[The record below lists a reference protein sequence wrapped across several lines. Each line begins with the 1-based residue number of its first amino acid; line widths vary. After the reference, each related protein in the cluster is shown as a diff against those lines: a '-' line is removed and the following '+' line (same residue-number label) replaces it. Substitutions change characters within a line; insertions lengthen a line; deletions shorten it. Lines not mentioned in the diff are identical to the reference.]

1 VRILIADDHEL
12 FRDGVRLVL
21 SELDPALEIVEAST
35 FDEAIRRVDQ
45 SPGFDLVL
53 LDLVMPGMTWNEGL
67 TALKQRLGETPLV
80 VLTAA
85 EDRRLVADAV
95 RLGASGFIP
104 KTSSAKV
111 MIGALRLVLSG
122 GVYLPPA
129 LLEDGEVA
137 SLKAALPL
145 GMDSAEAMAD
155 PSGTAMRSSGASGAG
170 LTPRQ
175 REVLALLGQGKSNKE
190 IARILDLSEGTVKLH
205 VTAILKALKV
215 HNRTGAVVA
224 AARLGF
230 PTGMSASAGA
240 NATPAPAG
248 GDPHS

>member
-1 VRILIADDHEL
+1 MRILIADDHGL
-12 FRDGVRLVL
+12 FRDGLRLVL
-21 SELDPALEIVEAST
+21 TELDPALEILEAST
-35 FDEAIRRVDQ
+35 FDEAITRA
-45 SPGFDLVL
+45 SEPPGVDLVL

-67 TALKQRLGETPLV
+67 TALKQRVGETPLV

-104 KTSSAKV
+104 KTSSSKV

-145 GMDSAEAMAD
+145 GMNSAEAMAD
-155 PSGTAMRSSGASGAG
+155 PAATAMNSPAAAS

-175 REVLALLGQGKSNKE
+175 REVLGLLGQGKSNKE
-190 IARILDLSEGTVKLH
+190 IARVLDLSEGTVKLH

-230 PTGMSASAGA
+230 PTGGG
-240 NATPAPAG
+240 PARAG
-248 GDPHS
+248 GEPLP

>member
-1 VRILIADDHEL
+1 VRILIADDHGL
-12 FRDGVRLVL
+12 FREGLRLVL
-21 SELDPALEIVEAST
+21 SELDPALEILEAST
-35 FDEAIRRVDQ
+35 FDEAIVRAVEP
-45 SPGFDLVL
+45 PGVDLVL

-67 TALKQRLGETPLV
+67 TALKQRVGETPLV

-145 GMDSAEAMAD
+145 GMDTAEAMAD
-155 PSGTAMRSSGASGAG
+155 PAATAMKAVTATG

-175 REVLALLGQGKSNKE
+175 REVLGQLSQGKSNKE
-190 IARILDLSEGTVKLH
+190 IARVLDLSEGTVKLH

-230 PTGMSASAGA
+230 PTGQPTASVD
-240 NATPAPAG
+240 G
-248 GDPHS
+248 GPLS

>member
-1 VRILIADDHEL
+1 MIADDHEL
-12 FRDGVRLVL
+12 FRDGLRLVL
-21 SELDPALEIVEAST
+21 SELDPALEIIEAST
-35 FDEAIRRVDQ
+35 FDEAIARATDDASRV
-45 SPGFDLVL
+45 DLVL
-53 LDLVMPGMTWNEGL
+53 LDLVMPGMSWNEGL
-67 TALKQRLGETPLV
+67 TALKQRIGETPLV

-95 RLGASGFIP
+95 RLGAAGFIP
-104 KTSSAKV
+104 KTSSSKV

-145 GMDSAEAMAD
+145 GSNTVEAMAD
-155 PSGTAMRSSGASGAG
+155 PGAAAMNSQTTAS

-175 REVLALLGQGKSNKE
+175 REVLGLLGQGKSNKE
-190 IARILDLSEGTVKLH
+190 IARALDLSEGTVKLH

-230 PTGMSASAGA
+230 PTGGVRVPNEDSH
-240 NATPAPAG
+240 
-248 GDPHS
+248 HS